1 MDLKPSEQLKIYLL
15 RLSQT
20 DCDSD
25 VKHFVK
31 RLYRSS
37 LPKDLANKIY
47 PLCKILSYYY
57 QHPEKDFCDSS
68 VHQISLDI

>member
-25 VKHFVK
+25 IKHFIK
-31 RLYRSS
+31 RMYKSS
-37 LPKDLANKIY
+37 LPDNFKKMIY
-47 PLCKILSYYY
+47 PLCKTLSYYY
-57 QHPEKDFCDSS
+57 QHPEKDFSETPDN
-68 VHQISLDI
+68 QISLDI